1 MATLNFVLKKK
12 SNKNENFIYLRICHA
27 NHSAKYLSLHIKT
40 KQVDWDKRKQ
50 RFKRAKDNF
59 EALNSRLNDIEIRSE
74 KILYELIIN
83 DKFSFDAFKKAFFK
97 KEKPEVYN
105 VNDQFIEKLNQLK
118 LAKRFGS
125 YQTYS
130 NCYSSLLKFTSLDI
144 PFTAID
150 FKFLK
155 DFELFHIKLGNKPN
169 SYGGYFRILRALH
182 YEFCKL
188 NGTVEPSIYKRFNIA
203 RLRNDTIKKSL
214 TKVQLKK
221 LIDYNSI
228 SDAQNEAK
236 MIFLFSFYARGINP
250 MDMFQLTDNNLEED
264 VLVYR
269 RQKTGKQMRV
279 KLTDEA
285 LKILKFFKNDSQY
298 LFPYLKDD
306 EIPKFRIRDV
316 NSNIN
321 RRLKLIGEAIGIKH
335 ITMYYARHTFAELQY
350 KAGIR
355 IEIISQM
362 LGHSD
367 LKTTQTYLR
376 SFSDDEVDDAA
387 SKVFDSLK

>member
-1 MATLNFVLKKK
+1 MATLNFILKK
-12 SNKNENFIYLRICHA
+12 SFNKNDHFIYIRICHA
-27 NHSAKYLSLHIKT
+27 NHSARYLSLHLKT
-40 KQVDWDKRKQ
+40 KQVDWDNKKQ
-50 RFKRAKDNF
+50 RFKRTKDNF
-59 EALNSRLNDIEIRSE
+59 EALNSTLNEIEIRAE
-74 KILYELIIN
+74 NILHELIIN
-83 DKFSFDAFKKAFFK
+83 DNFSFDAFKKTYIK
-97 KEKPEVYN
+97 KEKPEVHN

-118 LAKRFGS
+118 LTKRFGS
-125 YQTYS
+125 YRTYS

-144 PFTAID
+144 SFADID

-188 NGTVEPSIYKRFNIA
+188 NGAIEPSIYKRFNIA

-214 TKVQLKK
+214 TKMQLKK

-228 SDAQNEAK
+228 SDAQNQAK

-250 MDMFQLTDNNLEED
+250 MDIFQLTDNNIEED
-264 VLVYR
+264 ILFYR
-269 RQKTGKQMRV
+269 RQKTGKQMRI
-279 KLTDEA
+279 KLNDEA
-285 LKILKFFKNDSQY
+285 LKILKYFKNDTQY
-298 LFPYLKDD
+298 LFPYLRGD
-306 EIPKFRIRDV
+306 EIPKFRIRDI

-387 SKVFDSLK
+387 AIVFDSLK